1 MVTSLPSVLQTLPV
15 AFGLW
20 FVTFAVPAG
29 NFWMK
34 LCLSASVLALTGFT
48 VGRDGWRPLFRFRT
62 RDLWLGPLSA
72 FVLYVI
78 FWIGNK
84 GSTIIF
90 PFASKEISIIYLNKT
105 QLPLYGIGL
114 LLFFVMGPAEEIYWH
129 GFVQRT
135 FSRRFGAVAGV
146 LLTAIIYAA
155 VHVVALNGMLVI
167 AAAVCGLFWGWLYQ
181 REQSLVPVIFSH
193 SLWDVLVFVLLPFG

>member
-1 MVTSLPSVLQTLPV
+1 
-15 AFGLW
+15 
-20 FVTFAVPAG
+20 
-29 NFWMK
+29 
-34 LCLSASVLALTGFT
+34 
-48 VGRDGWRPLFRFRT
+48 
-62 RDLWLGPLSA
+62 
-72 FVLYVI
+72 
-78 FWIGNK
+78 
-84 GSTIIF
+84 
-90 PFASKEISIIYLNKT
+90 
-105 QLPLYGIGL
+105 
-114 LLFFVMGPAEEIYWH
+114 MGPAEEIYWH

-193 SLWDVLVFVLLPFG
+193 SLWDVLVFVLFPFG